1 MLKLDALPL
10 TLIFSA
16 GLSQVISVNNAD
28 GISLYA
34 VCNATT
40 TTGELGIETAA
51 SKDQPGTW
59 PEDAVLA
66 FTGGADGEFHTS
78 HEVAAD
84 FVRIRL
90 KSGSNV
96 TVKVQRW
103 RNGGG
108 N

>member
-1 MLKLDALPL
+1 MLKLDYQPFTL
-10 TLIFSA
+10 TLTA
-16 GLSQVISVNNAD
+16 GLSQVIPINNAD
-28 GISLYA
+28 GINLYA
-34 VCNATT
+34 VCDATT

-66 FTGGADGEFHTS
+66 FTGGANAEFHLAQQVT
-78 HEVAAD
+78 AD

-90 KSGSNV
+90 KSGTNV
-96 TVKVQRW
+96 VIKLQRW
-103 RNGGG
+103 REGGG